1 MSNST
6 NILFL
11 PLIFLS
17 VWTSCSGL
25 ALFALRRR
33 QEAIAL
39 SVKYIVLPAVFPA
52 FWSIAIFSRT
62 ADTRLAA
69 WYLLLGCLLFLLAY
83 DDFAYRSILTVDL
96 LALAGLIGV
105 EVLVW
110 QTPVMTSRLIM
121 VALAL
126 VIILPVLYF
135 YPQGFGEGDGW
146 VIGLSA
152 FLCGAGFYPRVF
164 LISIILALLQGIID
178 SIWVGAVSRKP
189 VPLVSW
195 LAIGL
200 LVGLLIWPD
209 ALLNFI

>member
-1 MSNST
+1 MSTST
-6 NILFL
+6 NVLLL
-11 PLIFLS
+11 PLIFLAT
-17 VWTSCSGL
+17 WIMCSGL
-25 ALFALRRR
+25 AIFALQRR
-33 QEAIAL
+33 QETIVM
-39 SVKYIVLPAVFPA
+39 SVKYVFLPAILPA

-62 ADTRLAA
+62 ADSRLAV

-105 EVLVW
+105 EVIVW
-110 QTPVMTSRLIM
+110 QTPIMTSRLIM

-152 FLCGAGFYPRVF
+152 FLCGAVFYPRIF

-200 LVGLLIWPD
+200 LIGLLIWPD

>member
-1 MSNST
+1 MLYSLYSWRVYLVQFYEYLVLT
-6 NILFL
+6 PYFFIRLGHL
-11 PLIFLS
+11 QR
-17 VWTSCSGL
+17 VG
-25 ALFALRRR
+25 AFALRRR
-33 QEAIAL
+33 QEALAL
-39 SVKYIVLPAVFPA
+39 SAKYVVLPAIFPA

-62 ADTRLAA
+62 ADARLAA
-69 WYLLLGCLLFLLAY
+69 WYVLLGCLLFLLAY

-96 LALAGLIGV
+96 LALAGLVGV

-152 FLCGAGFYPRVF
+152 FLCGAGFYPRIF

-178 SIWVGAVSRKP
+178 SIWVGAVSCKP
-189 VPLVSW
+189 VPWSP
-195 LAIGL
+195 G
-200 LVGLLIWPD
+200 WPSVY
-209 ALLNFI
+209 